1 MTAPA
6 GLLGMYGNSTSC
18 ARSDARPT
26 DLLGRPRLSA
36 LTRKSPS
43 PRPAQ
48 TPEIRQLQQLTEQ
61 NVRKLVDMESML
73 GSIES
78 KLTQVGVESATAPRC
93 KTTTSVVESTESWQS
108 ELERDLARLR
118 GHLDAQMETFA
129 GEMELM
135 KADVRKAAL
144 DHSELKRLR
153 EGLQI
158 FWGELDR
165 TCCTR
170 TESMREDLRGE
181 FKKTVEEVS
190 KHHHD
195 REDFAAMRMRIT
207 DLEQHLCNIQKHV
220 AASSAGDCTLSS
232 QMTELAKTVEQQAGS
247 LHRCETKLAAAVG
260 RVDALE
266 ICISTSQNSH
276 SSMIRD
282 VASQH
287 DSIPWTGQHEEGLP
301 EHAAGHIVSTA
312 TNGVKEGGNDFR
324 EVTLEAR
331 EKRLEEAVT
340 RLDNVFEELKRSK
353 SNLMEDHVASADATL
368 STSLDGINAAL
379 SNCKGPANNMRL
391 DFQHPTPATSEP
403 VCQGSAW
410 HALSKPMQ
418 VSDGPVSARWA
429 FSRGA
434 SSVRVPSS
442 RATVG
447 VARAASVQHRDRERN
462 AIIGAAP
469 VNQGTRPQPMHD
481 SPVE

>member
-1 MTAPA
+1 M
-6 GLLGMYGNSTSC
+6 GM
-18 ARSDARPT
+18 R
-26 DLLGRPRLSA
+26 
-36 LTRKSPS
+36 
-43 PRPAQ
+43 
-48 TPEIRQLQQLTEQ
+48 
-61 NVRKLVDMESML
+61 
-73 GSIES
+73 
-78 KLTQVGVESATAPRC
+78 
-93 KTTTSVVESTESWQS
+93 
-108 ELERDLARLR
+108 
-118 GHLDAQMETFA
+118 
-129 GEMELM
+129 
-135 KADVRKAAL
+135 ADVRKAAL
-144 DHSELKRLR
+144 DHSEVKRLR

-181 FKKTVEEVS
+181 FKKTVEEIS

-195 REDFAAMRMRIT
+195 CEDVAAMRKRIT

-220 AASSAGDCTLSS
+220 AANSAGDCTLSS

-266 ICISTSQNSH
+266 ICISTSLNSH

-287 DSIPWTGQHEEGLP
+287 NSIPWTGQPREGLP
-301 EHAAGHIVSTA
+301 EHAAGHIESTA
-312 TNGVKEGGNDFR
+312 TNSVKEGGNDIR

-340 RLDNVFEELKRSK
+340 RLDKVFEELKRSK
-353 SNLMEDHVASADATL
+353 SNLMEDSTAAADTTL
-368 STSLDGINAAL
+368 STSLDGIYAAL

-391 DFQHPTPATSEP
+391 DFQHPTPATSQP
-403 VCQGSAW
+403 VCQGSPW
-410 HALSKPMQ
+410 HALSQQAQQHQATAASMSAVLARPLDLLSHGKPMQ

-447 VARAASVQHRDRERN
+447 VARAASVQHRDRERS

-469 VNQGTRPQPMHD
+469 VNQGTRPQPLHD